1 MTELRIV
8 VPDELAQR
16 LASEGADRG
25 ASAEDVAAEV
35 LEKHVP
41 PHHEGKER
49 FSFIGIGRAKPGFS
63 VRVAEE
69 RLEAEGFG

>member
-41 PHHEGKER
+41 PHHEGKGR
-49 FSFIGIGRAKPGFS
+49 FGFIGIGQAKPGFS
-63 VRVAEE
+63 VREAEE